1 MVPWRPSELPVHLPV
16 IAPLVDGLRRR
27 IDYLRVSLTD
37 RCNFR
42 CTYCMP
48 EQGMVFHR
56 RAELLTFEEIERV
69 VRVFAGLGVERV
81 RLTGG
86 EPTVRHGVLDLVAR
100 LAEVPGPGGE
110 PLRLVM
116 TSNGFLLGELA
127 GPLRR
132 AGLREVNISIDTL
145 DAQIFRQLTRR
156 DEIGAVISG
165 IDAALEAGLKVK
177 LNAVALRGVNDGELA
192 DLCRFAWDRGVL
204 PRFIEHMPMSGG
216 QLFDREQ
223 RIDAAEIRQRVSEA
237 TGTSLRQVSPEG
249 VHGPSRYWELDDG
262 SGRRFG
268 IISAMSEHFC
278 DTCNRLRLTATGDLH
293 ACLAYDDALSLRDV
307 VRKGGT
313 DADLRA
319 AIHAA
324 VAGKRVGHQFQ
335 STGVGA
341 PGKHMIA
348 IGG

>member
-1 MVPWRPSELPVHLPV
+1 MSVHLPV
-16 IAPLVDGLRRR
+16 VAPLVDGFRRR

-42 CTYCMP
+42 CSYCMP
-48 EQGMVFHR
+48 EQGMVFRR

-69 VRVFAGLGVERV
+69 VRVFIGLGVARV

-86 EPTVRHGVLDLVAR
+86 EPTVRQGVVDLVAR
-100 LAEVPGPGGE
+100 LAELPGPDGD

-116 TSNGFLLGELA
+116 TSNGFLLGQLA

-145 DAQIFRQLTRR
+145 DAQTFRQLTRR
-156 DEIGAVISG
+156 GEIDAVIAG
-165 IDAALEAGLKVK
+165 IDASLEAGLKVK
-177 LNAVALRGVNDGELA
+177 LNAVALRGINDGDLV

-204 PRFIEHMPMSGG
+204 PRFIEHMPMSDG
-216 QLFDREQ
+216 QLFDPSH

-237 TGTSLRQVSPEG
+237 IGAPLRPVSPEG

-278 DTCNRLRLTATGDLH
+278 DTCNRLRMTATGDLH

-307 VRKGGT
+307 LRKGGT
-313 DADLRA
+313 DDDLRT
-319 AIHAA
+319 AIETA
-324 VAGKRVGHQFQ
+324 VAGKRVGHSFQF
-335 STGVGA
+335 SGVGA
-341 PGKHMIA
+341 PGKHMISM
-348 IGG
+348 GG

>member
-1 MVPWRPSELPVHLPV
+1 MSAHLPV
-16 IAPLVDGLRRR
+16 IGPLVDGFRRR

-42 CTYCMP
+42 CSYCMP
-48 EQGMVFHR
+48 EHGMVFRR

-86 EPTVRHGVLDLVAR
+86 EPTVRHGVVDLVAR
-100 LAEVPGPGGE
+100 LAAVPGPGGE
-110 PLRLVM
+110 SLRLVM
-116 TSNGFLLGELA
+116 TSNGDRFGELA
-127 GPLRR
+127 GPLRA

-145 DAQIFRQLTRR
+145 DAQMFRELTKRG
-156 DEIGAVISG
+156 EIDAVIAG
-165 IDAALEAGLKVK
+165 IDAALAAGLKVK
-177 LNAVALRGVNDGELA
+177 LNAVALRGVNDGELV
-192 DLCRFAWDRGVL
+192 DLCRFAWERGVL
-204 PRFIEHMPMSGG
+204 PRFIEHMPMSDG
-216 QLFDREQ
+216 QIFDPSH

-237 TGTSLRQVSPEG
+237 TGQPLRPVSPDG
-249 VHGPSRYWELDDG
+249 VHGPARYWELDDG

-313 DADLRA
+313 DDDLRA
-319 AIHAA
+319 AIEAA

-335 STGVGA
+335 FSGA
-341 PGKHMIA
+341 GGPGKHMIA